1 MANIKTKIDEWE
13 LLDLEDNGRLRIY
26 VEHNTE
32 MGNQGVPGIQVWY
45 TVAGGT
51 SIVNFEPL
59 HVARWAYQARK
70 NNQDVLLLDD
80 YSWNQR
86 PDTYV
91 QNYLVIG
98 ETLKARVV
106 VKVQSSPTPTTK
118 EYELPF
124 QLEQ

>member
-70 NNQDVLLLDD
+70 NNQDILVLDD

-124 QLEQ
+124 HLEQ